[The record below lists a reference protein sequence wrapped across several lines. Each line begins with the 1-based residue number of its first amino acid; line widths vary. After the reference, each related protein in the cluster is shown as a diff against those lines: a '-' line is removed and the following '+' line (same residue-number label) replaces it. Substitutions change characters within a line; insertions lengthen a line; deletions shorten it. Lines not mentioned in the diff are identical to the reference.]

1 MKSPNPQPALSSTQ
15 REILVG
21 GLLGDL
27 SIYRAKVTHNA
38 RLYVQQGSVHKEY
51 LNHLYS
57 VFQNL
62 CSSEPKWSLSLDKRS
77 NTTYE
82 TLRFNSRSLPCFN
95 YYRDVFYPE
104 GVKIVPANIGELL
117 TARGLAYWSMDDGYK
132 DRGNFRLATQSFSRN
147 DVLLL
152 IKLLKD
158 NFSLDCSLNTV
169 KSTQY
174 RIYVRANSMVQF
186 RALVSPYFHPSML
199 YKLQ

>member
-1 MKSPNPQPALSSTQ
+1 MKSPNPQPALSSIQ

-27 SIYRAKVTHNA
+27 SIYRAKATHNA
-38 RLYVQQGSVHKEY
+38 RLYVQQGAVHKEY

-62 CSSEPKWSLSLDKRS
+62 CSSEPKWSFSLNKR
-77 NTTYE
+77 NNRTYE

-95 YYRDVFYPE
+95 YYREVFYPE
-104 GVKIVPANIGELL
+104 GIKIVPANIGELL
-117 TARGLAYWSMDDGYK
+117 TARGLAYWCMDDGNK
-132 DRGNFRLATQSFSRN
+132 DRGNFRLATLSFSRN

-152 IKLLKD
+152 IKVLKE

-174 RIYVRANSMVQF
+174 RIYVKANSMVQF